1 MVAKLPPSVRGADEA
16 DRPGEELRTAQHRQV
31 RPSAKRA
38 QNVVPLV
45 FTKQAVV
52 VRPCVDE
59 MWRQQG
65 EQAQPRLGGIL
76 EANVQNDRIAARVR
90 EHAIDDPESPAA
102 MRARQAE
109 GGNTVFDTFDDCLAV
124 ALDLGE
130 ESSPVGDDE
139 AEVADASLVNARIVD
154 FIDDAVTDGEP
165 DAAPLAE
172 RCADPV
178 LGARCPTRRNSRR
191 PRRFDHVLPQPN
203 APVLGASPPSRQRVK
218 RSKWTQQIG
227 FRLYNVSIVFA
238 TPSSAS
244 PDSSMSAAA
253 MRRAIHWAPSSRGAS
268 FGVFAITRSNLL
280 KPRACVSE

>member
-1 MVAKLPPSVRGADEA
+1 
-16 DRPGEELRTAQHRQV
+16 
-31 RPSAKRA
+31 
-38 QNVVPLV
+38 
-45 FTKQAVV
+45 
-52 VRPCVDE
+52 
-59 MWRQQG
+59 
-65 EQAQPRLGGIL
+65 
-76 EANVQNDRIAARVR
+76 
-90 EHAIDDPESPAA
+90 

-109 GGNTVFDTFDDCLAV
+109 GGNPVFDTFDNRLAV

-130 ESSPVGDDE
+130 ESVPVGDDE
-139 AEVADASLVNARIVD
+139 PEIADASLVNARIVD

-178 LGARCPTRRNSRR
+178 LGARGPTRRNSRR

-218 RSKWTQQIG
+218 GSKRTRSIG
-227 FRLYNVSIVFA
+227 FRPYNVSIVFA

-244 PDSSMSAAA
+244 PDSSMSAAEIS
-253 MRRAIHWAPSSRGAS
+253 RAIHCAPSSRDTSLGA
-268 FGVFAITRSNLL
+268 FAITRSNLL